1 MIGDLVV
8 PKGVDLVEEV
18 IDADIDLLS
27 DDENIEDEQPVDIPE
42 ASKEVVQS
50 KKK

>member
-1 MIGDLVV
+1 M

-27 DDENIEDEQPVDIPE
+27 DEENQENEELQDIPE
-42 ASKEVVQS
+42 ATKEVA
-50 KKK
+50 

>member
-18 IDADIDLLS
+18 IDADVDLLS
-27 DDENIEDEQPVDIPE
+27 DDENTKHNVAYDDSQ
-42 ASKEVVQS
+42 
-50 KKK
+50 

>member
-1 MIGDLVV
+1 V

-27 DDENIEDEQPVDIPE
+27 DEENQENEELQDIPE
-42 ASKEVVQS
+42 ATKEVA
-50 KKK
+50 